1 MVPDISKIMVHPSS
15 KVKQNVMNRSL
26 NDTMSHPRRLSPS
39 IYETYGIR
47 LQKYQ
52 VPSTIKIFR
61 KT

>member
-15 KVKQNVMNRSL
+15 KVKQNVMNHSL
-26 NDTMSHPRRLSPS
+26 NDTVSHPRRLSPS
-39 IYETYGIR
+39 TYDTYGIR

-52 VPSTIKIFR
+52 VPSTIKIFK